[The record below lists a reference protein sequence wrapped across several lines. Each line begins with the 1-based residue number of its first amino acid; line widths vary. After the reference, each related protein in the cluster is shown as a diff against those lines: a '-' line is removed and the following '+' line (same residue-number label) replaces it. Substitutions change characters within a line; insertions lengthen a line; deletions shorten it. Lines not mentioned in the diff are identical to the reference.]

1 MIKPWIQS
9 ARLRTIPLAISGILL
24 GVAVAKLHGNTDWQV
39 SILAVITAILLQVL
53 SNYAN
58 DYGDFQKGTDKAAGR
73 KDRMLTTGSISE
85 HTMKK
90 ALIIVASLA
99 FLTGISMLLV
109 SFSHGLIN
117 KQNIFFFVGLGIA
130 AIIAAITYTVGKRA
144 YGYFG
149 LGDIFVFVFF
159 GIVPVLGMTKLL
171 GCSFGFD
178 IAIAGAG
185 MGFLSTAVLNTNNY
199 RDIET
204 DRLSN
209 KITLAVRMGVKW
221 NLFYHR
227 ILLILG
233 FSGVFLSFYHYLN
246 QMFKLIESNSMLE
259 TLMIFGTFTPAA
271 VLLASHYSS
280 LIRIEPGN
288 RELLNQQLK
297 KLSLSILLTV
307 IIYSIMV
314 WYFTD
319 IIKIPKA

>member
-58 DYGDFQKGTDKAAGR
+58 DYGDFLKGTDKAAGR

-109 SFSHGLIN
+109 SFSHALIN

-246 QMFKLIESNSMLE
+246 QMFKLIETNSMLE